1 MEILAPDLRVE
12 ERSSISAPTFSVVMP
27 ARNAEHTVAAAIRSV
42 LAQTRADFE
51 VLVVDDGSS
60 DGTRAAIERMLGDS
74 RVRLFATPG
83 RGPAVARNLA
93 LSHARGRLVC
103 FLDSDDLYLPTY
115 LEEMERALL
124 DHPEVGMAFPDAW
137 VLSGT
142 TGRIRKTST
151 LAEYP
156 APPDDPA
163 QWLTLLLEYN
173 VVHYMAMVPRAVMV
187 EVGGFDE
194 RLRAAMDYELWLRIA
209 ARGYKA
215 LRVEKRLGVYRETPG
230 SITTQRALVNAN
242 LKRLYEIVAEEYG
255 LPPRLREAALRQAC
269 AAALRAESLAGGR
282 SLRARIERWRGRIR
296 QGVASARKRTL
307 GRRLWY
313 SSPPAELRS
322 FLEEMGA
329 YGTPRS

>member
-1 MEILAPDLRVE
+1 VEILASDLKVE
-12 ERSSISAPTFSVVMP
+12 ERTSSSAPTFSVVMP
-27 ARNAEHTVAAAIRSV
+27 ACNAEHTVAAAIRSV

-60 DGTRAAIERMLGDS
+60 DGTRAAIEQMLGDS
-74 RVRLFATPG
+74 RVRLFTTPG
-83 RGPAVARNLA
+83 QGPAVARNLA

-124 DHPEVGMAFPDAW
+124 DHPEAGMAFPDAW
-137 VLSGT
+137 VLSGR

-163 QWLTLLLEYN
+163 E
-173 VVHYMAMVPRAVMV
+173 
-187 EVGGFDE
+187 
-194 RLRAAMDYELWLRIA
+194 
-209 ARGYKA
+209 
-215 LRVEKRLGVYRETPG
+215 
-230 SITTQRALVNAN
+230 
-242 LKRLYEIVAEEYG
+242 
-255 LPPRLREAALRQAC
+255 
-269 AAALRAESLAGGR
+269 
-282 SLRARIERWRGRIR
+282 
-296 QGVASARKRTL
+296 
-307 GRRLWY
+307 Y
-313 SSPPAELRS
+313 SSPSVELRS